1 MFRKN
6 WVKVDDEIEL
16 IFKYY
21 FNIFLKSINKYWSK
35 KICKIFI
42 LLVVKIFGII

>member
-21 FNIFLKSINKYWSK
+21 FNFLNIFLKSINKYWSK
-35 KICKIFI
+35 KNM
-42 LLVVKIFGII
+42 